1 MVRDLLDIVGLWS
14 RSAMEVVALVTSCY
28 ISSGLDGVF
37 MILGRLNWSN
47 YVGKKARNRMF
58 DSCLVIFR

>member
-1 MVRDLLDIVGLWS
+1 MAIAKHRWYRILLDIVGLWS

-37 MILGRLNWSN
+37 MILGSSI
-47 YVGKKARNRMF
+47 GGIM
-58 DSCLVIFR
+58 